1 MKRGDIYIIQI
12 PFATGRE
19 MRKNRPGVIVSG
31 GELEGRGLLQVV
43 LCSATSEHSIEPHVP
58 IRSTPRPS
66 VAMCEHL
73 YTVDRSRIGTPV
85 GRCTE
90 AELAEIDKA
99 LGTLL
104 GLGKE
109 KGADEDIGPYGQ

>member
-43 LCSATSEHSIEPHVP
+43 LCSGSSEHGIVTHVP
-58 IRSTPRPS
+58 VGGLQKPS
-66 VAMCEHL
+66 VVMCEHL
-73 YTVDRSRIGTPV
+73 YTVDRSRIGAPV
-85 GRCTE
+85 GQCTE
-90 AELAEIDKA
+90 AELAEIDRA

-104 GLGKE
+104 GLEKE
-109 KGADEDIGPYGQ
+109 KGADEDIGPYGG